1 MKIATKTSIAITT
14 RRTFGRISFD
24 ILDSLDTRLLYERY
38 LLNFTNKDY
47 SAVKVLFINLYKL
60 YKIDGYWYN
69 FVMDLFDLQNNA
81 ERLAP
86 LAERMRPSTID
97 EFLGQG
103 RIVGEGSLLR
113 RAISADRLG
122 SCIFYGPP
130 GTGKTTLA
138 NIIAES
144 TNANFVKLNAV
155 TSGVADAKK
164 VIEEAKDLLRIY
176 GKRTYLLL
184 DECHRWNKAQS
195 DSVLAAIEQGYI
207 IFIGSTTENPYV
219 SMTRAIVSRCRIF
232 AFSRLSE
239 DDVKR
244 GLERALSDKDKG
256 LGNMNLQVA
265 PDALAHIAWASG
277 GDMRTA
283 LNALELA
290 CLTTHADDD
299 GVIRVDRD
307 VAEQSVQQKA
317 LSVTEDMYYD
327 MISAFI
333 KSMRG
338 SDSSAA
344 LYWAERLLEA
354 GCDPMLIARRI
365 MIHACED
372 VGLADPNAIVVAQSC
387 VSAFEKIGLPEGKI
401 PLAEGII
408 YVSEAPKSNQ
418 VVEALALADNA
429 VKTVKRE
436 SVPLYLRDPNFKG
449 KDDAVS
455 GYKYPH
461 NYGGWVEQQ
470 YLPDELKD
478 AKFYYPTDNGFEK
491 TIKERQSQRKPQ
503 KDK

>member
-1 MKIATKTSIAITT
+1 M
-14 RRTFGRISFD
+14 D
-24 ILDSLDTRLLYERY
+24 I
-38 LLNFTNKDY
+38 
-47 SAVKVLFINLYKL
+47 
-60 YKIDGYWYN
+60 
-69 FVMDLFDLQNNA
+69 FDLQNNA
-81 ERLAP
+81 EQMAP
-86 LAERMRPSTID
+86 LAERMRPRTLE

-103 RIVGEGSLLR
+103 KIVGEGSLLR
-113 RAISADRLG
+113 RAIAADKLG

-138 NIIAES
+138 NIIAEN
-144 TNANFVKLNAV
+144 THANFVKLNAV
-155 TSGVADAKK
+155 TSGVADAKR
-164 VIEEAKDLLRIY
+164 VIEEAKDLLRMY

-195 DSVLAAIEQGYI
+195 DSVLQAIEQGYI
-207 IFIGSTTENPYV
+207 IFIGSTTENPFV

-232 AFSRLSE
+232 SFSRLTE
-239 DDVKR
+239 ENIREGIKR
-244 GLERALSDKDKG
+244 AIADKERG
-256 LGNMNLQVA
+256 LGNMNLQVSDEA
-265 PDALAHIAWASG
+265 ISHLAWASG

-290 CLTTHADDD
+290 CLTTHADGD
-299 GVIRVDRD
+299 GIIRVGKSE
-307 VAEQSVQQKA
+307 AEQSIQQKA
-317 LSVTEDMYYD
+317 LSMTEDMYYD

-372 VGLADPNAIVVAQSC
+372 VGLADPNAIVVASSC
-387 VSAFEKIGLPEGKI
+387 VSAFERIGLPEGKI

-408 YVSEAPKSNQ
+408 YVSEAPKSNK
-418 VVEALALADNA
+418 VVDALYKADDA
-429 VKTVKRE
+429 VKNVKHE
-436 SVPLYLRDPNFKG
+436 TVPLYLRDPNY
-449 KDDAVS
+449 KDKSETVY

-461 NYGGWVEQQ
+461 DYGGWVKQQ

-478 AKFYYPTDNGFEK
+478 EVFYAPTENGFEK
-491 TIKERQSQRKPQ
+491 TIKDRQSQRK
-503 KDK
+503 

>member
-1 MKIATKTSIAITT
+1 
-14 RRTFGRISFD
+14 
-24 ILDSLDTRLLYERY
+24 
-38 LLNFTNKDY
+38 
-47 SAVKVLFINLYKL
+47 
-60 YKIDGYWYN
+60 
-69 FVMDLFDLQNNA
+69 MDLFDLQNNV
-81 ERLAP
+81 EKMAP
-86 LAERMRPSTID
+86 LAERMRPRTLD

-113 RAISADRLG
+113 RAIAADKLG

-138 NIIAES
+138 NIIAEN

-164 VIEEAKDLLRIY
+164 VIDEARDLLRMY

-195 DSVLAAIEQGYI
+195 DSVLQAIEQGYI

-232 AFSRLSE
+232 NFSRLTE
-239 DDVKR
+239 QDILK
-244 GLERALSDKDKG
+244 GLERAVKDKERG
-256 LGNMNLQVA
+256 LGNMNLVVS
-265 PDALAHIAWASG
+265 DEALHHIAWASG

-290 CLTTHADDD
+290 ALTTHAGED
-299 GVIRVDRD
+299 GVIKVGKEE
-307 VAEQSVQQKA
+307 AEQSIQQKA
-317 LSVTEDMYYD
+317 LSMTEDMYYD

-338 SDSSAA
+338 SDSNAA
-344 LYWAERLLEA
+344 LYWAERLIEA

-372 VGLADPNAIVVAQSC
+372 VGMADPNAIVVATSC
-387 VSAFEKIGLPEGKI
+387 VQAFERIGLPEGRI

-408 YVSEAPKSNQ
+408 YVSEAPKSNK
-418 VVEALALADNA
+418 VVEALGGADNA
-429 VKTVKRE
+429 VKTIKHE
-436 SVPLYLRDPNFKG
+436 TVPLYLRDPNYKG
-449 KDDAVS
+449 NEEKVS

-461 NYGGWVEQQ
+461 DYGGWVKQQ
-470 YLPDELKD
+470 YLPDEIKD
-478 AKFYYPTDNGFEK
+478 AKFYEPTENGFEK
-491 TIKERQSQRKPQ
+491 VIKERQDKRK
-503 KDK
+503 

>member
-1 MKIATKTSIAITT
+1 
-14 RRTFGRISFD
+14 
-24 ILDSLDTRLLYERY
+24 
-38 LLNFTNKDY
+38 
-47 SAVKVLFINLYKL
+47 
-60 YKIDGYWYN
+60 
-69 FVMDLFDLQNNA
+69 MDLFDLQNNV
-81 ERLAP
+81 EKMAP
-86 LAERMRPSTID
+86 LAERMRPRTLD

-113 RAISADRLG
+113 RAISADKLG

-138 NIIAES
+138 NIIAEN

-164 VIEEAKDLLRIY
+164 VIDEARDLLRMY

-195 DSVLAAIEQGYI
+195 DSVLQAIEQGYI

-232 AFSRLSE
+232 NFSRLTE
-239 DDVKR
+239 QDILK
-244 GLERALSDKDKG
+244 GLERAVKDKERG
-256 LGNMNLQVA
+256 LGNMNLQVS
-265 PDALAHIAWASG
+265 DEALHHIAWASG

-290 CLTTHADDD
+290 ALTTHAGSD
-299 GVIRVDRD
+299 GVIRVGKEE
-307 VAEQSVQQKA
+307 AEQSIQQKA
-317 LSVTEDMYYD
+317 LSMTEDMYYD

-338 SDSSAA
+338 SDSNAA
-344 LYWAERLLEA
+344 LYWAERLIEA

-372 VGLADPNAIVVAQSC
+372 VGMADPNAIVVATSC
-387 VSAFEKIGLPEGKI
+387 VQAFERIGLPEGRI

-408 YVSEAPKSNQ
+408 YVSEAPKSNK
-418 VVEALALADNA
+418 VVEALGGAENA
-429 VKTVKRE
+429 VKTIKHE
-436 SVPLYLRDPNFKG
+436 SVPLYLRDPNYKG
-449 KDDAVS
+449 NEEKVS

-461 NYGGWVEQQ
+461 DYGGWVKQQ
-470 YLPDELKD
+470 YLPDEIKD
-478 AKFYYPTDNGFEK
+478 AKFYEPTENGFEK
-491 TIKERQSQRKPQ
+491 VIKERQEKRK
-503 KDK
+503 

>member
-1 MKIATKTSIAITT
+1 
-14 RRTFGRISFD
+14 
-24 ILDSLDTRLLYERY
+24 
-38 LLNFTNKDY
+38 
-47 SAVKVLFINLYKL
+47 
-60 YKIDGYWYN
+60 
-69 FVMDLFDLQNNA
+69 
-81 ERLAP
+81 
-86 LAERMRPSTID
+86 MRPRTLE

-113 RAISADRLG
+113 RAISADKLG

-138 NIIAES
+138 NIIAEN

-164 VIEEAKDLLRIY
+164 VIDEARDLLRMY

-195 DSVLAAIEQGYI
+195 DSVLQAIEQGYI

-232 AFSRLSE
+232 NFSRLTE
-239 DDVKR
+239 QDILK
-244 GLERALSDKDKG
+244 GLERAVKDKERG
-256 LGNMNLQVA
+256 LGNMNLVVS
-265 PDALAHIAWASG
+265 DEALHHIAWASG

-290 CLTTHADDD
+290 ALTTHAGED
-299 GVIRVDRD
+299 GVIRVGKEE
-307 VAEQSVQQKA
+307 AEQSIQQKA
-317 LSVTEDMYYD
+317 LSMTEDMYYD

-338 SDSSAA
+338 SDSNAA
-344 LYWAERLLEA
+344 LYWAERLIEA
-354 GCDPMLIARRI
+354 GCDPMLIGRRI

-372 VGLADPNAIVVAQSC
+372 VGMADPNAIVVATSC
-387 VSAFEKIGLPEGKI
+387 VQAFERIGLPEGRI

-408 YVSEAPKSNQ
+408 YVSEAPKSNK
-418 VVEALALADNA
+418 VVEALGGADNA
-429 VKTVKRE
+429 VKTIKHE
-436 SVPLYLRDPNFKG
+436 TVPLYLRDPNYKG
-449 KDDAVS
+449 NEEKVS

-461 NYGGWVEQQ
+461 DYGGWVKQQ
-470 YLPDELKD
+470 YLPDEIKD
-478 AKFYYPTDNGFEK
+478 AKFYEPTENGFEK
-491 TIKERQSQRKPQ
+491 VIKERQEKRK
-503 KDK
+503 

>member
-1 MKIATKTSIAITT
+1 M
-14 RRTFGRISFD
+14 D
-24 ILDSLDTRLLYERY
+24 I
-38 LLNFTNKDY
+38 
-47 SAVKVLFINLYKL
+47 
-60 YKIDGYWYN
+60 
-69 FVMDLFDLQNNA
+69 FDLQNNE

-86 LAERMRPSTID
+86 LAERMRPKTLS
-97 EFLGQG
+97 EFMGQG
-103 RIVGEGSLLR
+103 KIVGEGALLR
-113 RAISADRLG
+113 RAIAADRLG

-164 VIEEAKDLLRIY
+164 VIEEAKELLRVY

-232 AFSRLSE
+232 SFSRLE
-239 DDVKR
+239 ETDIR
-244 GLERALSDKDKG
+244 AGLLRALSDSEKG
-256 LGNMNLQVA
+256 LGNMSLEVSE
-265 PDALAHIAWASG
+265 DAINHIAWASG

-290 CLTTHADDD
+290 CLTTHADKD
-299 GVIRVDRD
+299 GIIRVGKDE
-307 VAEQSVQQKA
+307 AEQSIQQKS

-344 LYWAERLLEA
+344 LYWAE
-354 GCDPMLIARRI
+354 
-365 MIHACED
+365 
-372 VGLADPNAIVVAQSC
+372 GL
-387 VSAFEKIGLPEGKI
+387 
-401 PLAEGII
+401 
-408 YVSEAPKSNQ
+408 
-418 VVEALALADNA
+418 
-429 VKTVKRE
+429 
-436 SVPLYLRDPNFKG
+436 
-449 KDDAVS
+449 
-455 GYKYPH
+455 
-461 NYGGWVEQQ
+461 
-470 YLPDELKD
+470 
-478 AKFYYPTDNGFEK
+478 
-491 TIKERQSQRKPQ
+491 
-503 KDK
+503 

>member
-1 MKIATKTSIAITT
+1 
-14 RRTFGRISFD
+14 
-24 ILDSLDTRLLYERY
+24 
-38 LLNFTNKDY
+38 
-47 SAVKVLFINLYKL
+47 
-60 YKIDGYWYN
+60 
-69 FVMDLFDLQNNA
+69 MDLFDLQNNV
-81 ERLAP
+81 EKMAP
-86 LAERMRPSTID
+86 LAERMRPRTLD

-113 RAISADRLG
+113 RAISADKLG

-138 NIIAES
+138 NIIAEN

-164 VIEEAKDLLRIY
+164 VIDEARDLLRMY

-195 DSVLAAIEQGYI
+195 DSVLQAIEQGYI

-232 AFSRLSE
+232 NFSRLTE
-239 DDVKR
+239 QDILK
-244 GLERALSDKDKG
+244 GLERAVKDKERG
-256 LGNMNLQVA
+256 LGNMNLVVS
-265 PDALAHIAWASG
+265 DEALHHIAWASG

-290 CLTTHADDD
+290 ALTTHAGED
-299 GVIRVDRD
+299 GVIKVGKEE
-307 VAEQSVQQKA
+307 AEQSIQQKA
-317 LSVTEDMYYD
+317 LSMTEDMYYD

-338 SDSSAA
+338 SDSNAA
-344 LYWAERLLEA
+344 LYWAERLIEA
-354 GCDPMLIARRI
+354 GCDPMLIGRRI

-372 VGLADPNAIVVAQSC
+372 VGMADPNAIVVATSC
-387 VSAFEKIGLPEGKI
+387 VQAFERIGLPEGKI

-408 YVSEAPKSNQ
+408 YVSEAPKSNK
-418 VVEALALADNA
+418 VVEALGGADNA
-429 VKTVKRE
+429 VKTIKHE
-436 SVPLYLRDPNFKG
+436 TVPLYLRDPNYKG
-449 KDDAVS
+449 NEEKVS

-461 NYGGWVEQQ
+461 DYGGWVKQQ
-470 YLPDELKD
+470 YLPDEIKD
-478 AKFYYPTDNGFEK
+478 AKFYEPTENGFEK
-491 TIKERQSQRKPQ
+491 VIKERQEKRK
-503 KDK
+503 

>member
-1 MKIATKTSIAITT
+1 
-14 RRTFGRISFD
+14 
-24 ILDSLDTRLLYERY
+24 
-38 LLNFTNKDY
+38 
-47 SAVKVLFINLYKL
+47 
-60 YKIDGYWYN
+60 
-69 FVMDLFDLQNNA
+69 MDLFDLQNNV
-81 ERLAP
+81 EKMAP
-86 LAERMRPSTID
+86 LAERMRPRTLD

-113 RAISADRLG
+113 RAISADKLG

-138 NIIAES
+138 NIIAEN

-164 VIEEAKDLLRIY
+164 VIDEARDLLRVY

-195 DSVLAAIEQGYI
+195 DSVLQAIEQGYI

-232 AFSRLSE
+232 NFSRLTE
-239 DDVKR
+239 QDILK
-244 GLERALSDKDKG
+244 GLERAVKDKERG
-256 LGNMNLQVA
+256 LGNMNFVVS
-265 PDALAHIAWASG
+265 DEALHHIAWASG

-290 CLTTHADDD
+290 ALTTHAGED
-299 GVIRVDRD
+299 GVIRVGKEE
-307 VAEQSVQQKA
+307 AEQSIQQKA
-317 LSVTEDMYYD
+317 LSMTEDMYYD

-338 SDSSAA
+338 SDSNAA
-344 LYWAERLLEA
+344 LYWAERLIEA
-354 GCDPMLIARRI
+354 GCDPMLIGRRI

-372 VGLADPNAIVVAQSC
+372 VGMADPNAIVVATSC
-387 VSAFEKIGLPEGKI
+387 VQAFERIGLPEGRI

-408 YVSEAPKSNQ
+408 YVSEAPKSNK
-418 VVEALALADNA
+418 VVEALGGADNA
-429 VKTVKRE
+429 VKTIKHE
-436 SVPLYLRDPNFKG
+436 TVPLYLRDPNYKG
-449 KDDAVS
+449 NEEKVS

-461 NYGGWVEQQ
+461 DYGGWVKQQ
-470 YLPDELKD
+470 YLPDEIKD
-478 AKFYYPTDNGFEK
+478 AKFYEPTENGFEK
-491 TIKERQSQRKPQ
+491 VIKERQDKRK
-503 KDK
+503 

>member
-1 MKIATKTSIAITT
+1 
-14 RRTFGRISFD
+14 
-24 ILDSLDTRLLYERY
+24 
-38 LLNFTNKDY
+38 
-47 SAVKVLFINLYKL
+47 
-60 YKIDGYWYN
+60 
-69 FVMDLFDLQNNA
+69 MDLFDLQNNV
-81 ERLAP
+81 EKMAP
-86 LAERMRPSTID
+86 LAERMRPRTLD

-113 RAISADRLG
+113 RAISADKLG

-138 NIIAES
+138 NIIAEN

-164 VIEEAKDLLRIY
+164 VIDEARDLLRMY

-195 DSVLAAIEQGYI
+195 DSVLQAIEQGYI

-232 AFSRLSE
+232 NFSRLTE
-239 DDVKR
+239 QDILK
-244 GLERALSDKDKG
+244 GLERAVKDKERG
-256 LGNMNLQVA
+256 LGNMNLVVSD
-265 PDALAHIAWASG
+265 DALHHIAWASG

-290 CLTTHADDD
+290 ALTTHAGSD
-299 GVIRVDRD
+299 GVIRVGKEE
-307 VAEQSVQQKA
+307 AEQSIQQKA
-317 LSVTEDMYYD
+317 LSMTEDMYYD

-338 SDSSAA
+338 SDSNAA
-344 LYWAERLLEA
+344 LYWAERLIEA
-354 GCDPMLIARRI
+354 GCDPMLIGRRI

-372 VGLADPNAIVVAQSC
+372 VGLADPNAIVVATSC
-387 VSAFEKIGLPEGKI
+387 VQAFERIGLPEGRI

-408 YVSEAPKSNQ
+408 YVSEAPKSNK
-418 VVEALALADNA
+418 VVEALGGAENA
-429 VKTVKRE
+429 VKTIKHE
-436 SVPLYLRDPNFKG
+436 TVPLYLRDPNYKG
-449 KDDAVS
+449 NEEKVS

-461 NYGGWVEQQ
+461 SYGGWVKQQ
-470 YLPDELKD
+470 YLPDEIKD
-478 AKFYYPTDNGFEK
+478 AKFYEPTENGFEK
-491 TIKERQSQRKPQ
+491 VIKERQEKRK
-503 KDK
+503 